1 MTAVAGGATEVN
13 VSRITNA
20 DINVSL
26 KTPISEW
33 ESDPPM
39 MAWSNATDC
48 RLPPTHSPNY

>member
-39 MAWSNATDC
+39 M
-48 RLPPTHSPNY
+48 H